1 MYTTTSISAPY
12 RAPAHLPGAAI
23 PICVCAVSREKPQ
36 TGGAPGYFDALV
48 LSPCYL
54 VFSIY
59 ADINASLRCSNI
71 PFTYYNSPVRA
82 ARFERSPLYEQFLS
96 HLVCYSCVIHF
107 CPVCPRR
114 VPTGLRV
121 RHCPH
126 VLHHL
131 LNSIF
136 SLFTPRGQHTALV
149 SASPTTTV
157 PALLSHLHDRRSPH
171 WWHPATGVQH
181 SGYFRR
187 RPSPVS
193 ERSGTE
199 STSLT
204 IASCGSGFS
213 DMEV

>member
-1 MYTTTSISAPY
+1 M
-12 RAPAHLPGAAI
+12 
-23 PICVCAVSREKPQ
+23 
-36 TGGAPGYFDALV
+36 GGIPGYFDALV

-59 ADINASLRCSNI
+59 ADINALHLLQL
-71 PFTYYNSPVRA
+71 PTRA
-82 ARFERSPLYEQFLS
+82 ARFVRSPPYAQFLS
-96 HLVCYSCVIHF
+96 HLVCYSCNIHF
-107 CPVCPRR
+107 SPVFPRHI
-114 VPTGLRV
+114 PIGFRV

-131 LNSIF
+131 LDSIF
-136 SLFTPRGQHTALV
+136 FLFTPWGPHTALV
-149 SASPTTTV
+149 SVFPMTTV

-171 WWHPATGVQH
+171 WKHPATSVQH

-187 RPSPVS
+187 RPSAVS
-193 ERSGTE
+193 ERSVIE

-204 IASCGSGFS
+204 IESCGSGFS